1 MDAYN
6 KLDFSTKYV
15 KILILLHTL
24 LLIML
29 LEFSV
34 TNFRSIKEKQ
44 TLSLLK
50 TTKNKLKNN
59 FTTITLS
66 TGKTLDVLNSAVIY
80 GANASGKSNLVLALR
95 AMFHIIENSFSYQLN
110 KGVKN
115 IEPFLLSKKSAN
127 QPTEFELD
135 LINDGIRY
143 VYGFSVTQEKIIDEW
158 LYQYPKGSPQNLIDR
173 QSTNQWGAMTA
184 LKGKKKAW
192 QESTKDNSLFLSTA
206 VQLNSESLSIIFSA
220 IDKIKNVS
228 GELLEGFG
236 YTCHQANKSKENAQ
250 EILDFMKASGAG
262 IKIFSVL
269 EEKIPDEIKKIL
281 EKNGEDLSKLRSV
294 KVETQHVSDDGSVV
308 SFDFE
313 DQESDGTQKLFRLA
327 GPWLNVLKNGYCL
340 VMDELHNSLHPKL
353 VAYLVSMFHNPE
365 INKCGAQLIFVTH
378 ETSLLNQDT
387 FRKDQ
392 VWFCEKENNATEIF
406 SLADFKVRKGVDNLE
421 SAYLSG
427 RYGAVPYL
435 K

>member
-1 MDAYN
+1 M
-6 KLDFSTKYV
+6 TKTV
-15 KILILLHTL
+15 KILVLLYF

-34 TNFRSIKEKQ
+34 TNFRSIKDKQ
-44 TLSLLK
+44 TLRLLK
-50 TTKNKLKNN
+50 TKKNELTNN

-80 GANASGKSNLVLALR
+80 GANASGKSNLVLALWS
-95 AMFHIIENSFSYQLN
+95 MLNIIRGSFGYQPN
-110 KGVKN
+110 TGVKN
-115 IEPFLLSKKSAN
+115 IEPFLLAKESKN

-135 LINDGIRY
+135 LIDNGVRY
-143 VYGFSVTQEKIIDEW
+143 VYGFSATEDKIIDEW

-173 QSTNQWGAMTA
+173 QSTSQWGTMSA
-184 LKGKKKAW
+184 LKGKKKTW
-192 QESTKDNSLFLSTA
+192 QENTKDNSLFLSTA
-206 VQLNSESLSIIFSA
+206 VQFNSESLQVVFSA
-220 IDKIKNVS
+220 VQKLTGMFEAGDFDFTCYQANVS
-228 GELLEGFG
+228 
-236 YTCHQANKSKENAQ
+236 KESAQ
-250 EILDFMKASGAG
+250 EILDLMQAFDVG
-262 IKIFSVL
+262 IENFVVSKETA
-269 EEKIPDEIKKIL
+269 EESKIPDEMKEILVKK
-281 EKNGEDLSKLRSV
+281 GEDLSKIKFF
-294 KVETQHVSDDGSVV
+294 KVESQHVSDDGDVV
-308 SFDFE
+308 PFNFKE
-313 DQESDGTQKLFRLA
+313 QESEGTQKLFGLA
-327 GPWLNVLKNGYCL
+327 GPWLRVLAKGYCL
-340 VMDELHNSLHPKL
+340 VVDELHNSLHPKL

-365 INKCGAQLIFVTH
+365 INKHGAQLIFVTH

-392 VWFCEKENNATEIF
+392 VWFCEKENNATELF

>member
-1 MDAYN
+1 
-6 KLDFSTKYV
+6 
-15 KILILLHTL
+15 
-24 LLIML
+24 ML

-50 TTKNKLKNN
+50 TKKNELENN
-59 FTTITLS
+59 FTAIPLS
-66 TGKTLDVLNSAVIY
+66 TGKTLDVLNSVVIY
-80 GANASGKSNLVLALR
+80 GANASGKSNLIEALR
-95 AMFHIIENSFSYQLN
+95 AMLRIIDNSFSYQAS

-115 IEPFLLSKKSAN
+115 IEPFLLAKDSAN
-127 QPTEFELD
+127 QPTAFELD
-135 LINDGIRY
+135 LIDGGVRY
-143 VYGFSVTQEKIIDEW
+143 VYGFSATQEKIIDEW

-173 QSTNQWGAMTA
+173 KSTNQWGTMSA
-184 LKGKKKAW
+184 LKGKKKIW

-206 VQLNSESLSIIFSA
+206 VQLNSESLATIFSA
-220 IDKIKNVS
+220 IDKLKGLS
-228 GELLEGFG
+228 DDLPGF
-236 YTCHQANKSKENAQ
+236 YFTCHQANENKERKEEILEFMKTADIGIEDFVVSKETA
-250 EILDFMKASGAG
+250 EEAKISDEMKGLL
-262 IKIFSVL
+262 V
-269 EEKIPDEIKKIL
+269 KK
-281 EKNGEDLSKLRSV
+281 GEDLSKIKLF
-294 KVETQHVSDDGSVV
+294 KVESQHTSDDGSVV
-308 SFDFE
+308 SFDFRE
-313 DQESDGTQKLFRLA
+313 QESEGTQRLFKLS
-327 GPWLNVLKNGYCL
+327 GPWLEVLEKGYCL

-365 INKCGAQLIFVTH
+365 INKHGAQLIFVTH

-392 VWFCEKENNATEIF
+392 VWFCEKENNVTELF

>member
-1 MDAYN
+1 
-6 KLDFSTKYV
+6 
-15 KILILLHTL
+15 
-24 LLIML
+24 ML

-50 TTKNKLKNN
+50 TKKNELENN

-80 GANASGKSNLVLALR
+80 GANASGKSNLIKTLGAMLR
-95 AMFHIIENSFSYQLN
+95 IIENSFSYQAN
-110 KGVKN
+110 KGVKY
-115 IEPFLLSKKSAN
+115 IEPFLLAKESVN

-135 LINDGIRY
+135 LIDEGVRY
-143 VYGFSVTQEKIIDEW
+143 VYGFSATQDKIIDEW

-173 QSTNQWGAMTA
+173 QSTSQWGAMSA
-184 LKGKKKAW
+184 LKGKKKIW

-206 VQLNSESLSIIFSA
+206 VQLNSESLATIFSA
-220 IDKIKNVS
+220 IDKLKGLS
-228 GELLEGFG
+228 DDSPGF
-236 YTCHQANKSKENAQ
+236 YFTCHQANENKESKE
-250 EILDFMKASGAG
+250 EILEFMKTADIG
-262 IKIFSVL
+262 IEDFVVSKETAEEAKISDEVKRFSV
-269 EEKIPDEIKKIL
+269 KQ
-281 EKNGEDLSKLRSV
+281 GEGLSKIKRF
-294 KVETQHVSDDGSVV
+294 KVESQHTSDDGSVV
-308 SFDFE
+308 SFDFRK
-313 DQESDGTQKLFRLA
+313 QESEGTQRLFKLS
-327 GPWLNVLKNGYCL
+327 GPWLEVLKKGYCL

-353 VAYLVSMFHNPE
+353 MAHLVSMFHNPE
-365 INKCGAQLIFVTH
+365 INKHGAQLIFVTH

-392 VWFCEKENNATEIF
+392 VWFCEKENNATELF